1 MTTVGL
7 EDRKIERCVSHMSK
21 VNLPAQFQNAA
32 PVYQYVS
39 N

>member
-1 MTTVGL
+1 
-7 EDRKIERCVSHMSK
+7 MSK